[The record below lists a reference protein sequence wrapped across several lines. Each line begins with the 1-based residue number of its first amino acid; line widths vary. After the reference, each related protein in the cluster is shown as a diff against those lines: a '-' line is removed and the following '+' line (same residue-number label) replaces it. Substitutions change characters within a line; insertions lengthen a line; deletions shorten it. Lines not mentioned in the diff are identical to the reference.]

1 MTKMASNR
9 KQQILEITA
18 ELIQKKG
25 FSAFS
30 YQDIA
35 DQINISKAAIHS
47 HFRTKEILGNEF
59 LAYYLEET
67 KKMHRQSEKSGSSAW
82 DKFDFYISMMENM
95 TIVEN
100 KICPVTVLQ
109 VECNI
114 IPESMK
120 VGLSKIY
127 KCEREWLI
135 KIFKQGLVDGDMSFD
150 ETVENKVSVVQTL
163 IQGAIITARAENSES
178 FNKII
183 DLIRITMK

>member
-1 MTKMASNR
+1 M
-9 KQQILEITA
+9 EITA

-67 KKMHRQSEKSGSSAW
+67 KKMHRQSENLVVLPGINST
-82 DKFDFYISMMENM
+82 FYISMMENM

-120 VGLSKIY
+120 VGLSKYI
-127 KCEREWLI
+127 
-135 KIFKQGLVDGDMSFD
+135 
-150 ETVENKVSVVQTL
+150 SVK
-163 IQGAIITARAENSES
+163 ES
-178 FNKII
+178 G
-183 DLIRITMK
+183 